1 MKEVYIETHRVAD
14 TQGNVFAHLG
24 FECFAGQTIITISTV
39 TTCFRMHISPCV
51 VLWSQCTGRAACTDS
66 GSVSEGLCLVTSD
79 CTGVCWHDKH
89 FPALHNICSAPDA

>member
-24 FECFAGQTIITISTV
+24 FECFAGQTIITISTI

-51 VLWSQCTGRAACTDS
+51 VLWSQCTGIDGHVKKIKNKNQSYRS
-66 GSVSEGLCLVTSD
+66 KS
-79 CTGVCWHDKH
+79 H
-89 FPALHNICSAPDA
+89 